1 MTDPIHSS
9 GSEPLQDEELG
20 LFDLL
25 LVLAKFRKMIIS
37 LTLGFA
43 LLATVI
49 VFLLPKT
56 YTGNATILPPQQ
68 SQSATL
74 SQLSGQL
81 GMLAGLAGASLGGKK
96 NSDLYIGMLKS
107 RHVAD
112 KLVERFKL
120 GQVYD
125 EKLMTETRRCLEDA
139 TRVTSGKEGIISIEV
154 DDRDPARA
162 AALANAYVEELQA
175 LTQSL
180 AVTEASRRRLF
191 FENQLKLTR
200 EALSKA
206 ELALKQ
212 SQETTGLM
220 QPEAQAEAIISG
232 IAKLKAQ
239 ITAKEVEISA
249 IQTFATGR
257 NPELLIARSELASMK
272 AQLAKAEKANAADG
286 GVLVPTGNI
295 PSAGLEYLR
304 RLREVKYQE
313 GVFELMA
320 KQFESA
326 KIDEAKDHA
335 LIQQL
340 DMAEVPER
348 KSAPRRLLIIALSAL
363 LGAMVAIL
371 AALLREALE
380 RAGRNPQQAERMRQ
394 LRKMVSG

>member
-1 MTDPIHSS
+1 MTDPIHSF

-120 GQVYD
+120 AQVYD

-212 SQETTGLM
+212 TQETTGLM

-320 KQFESA
+320 KQFEAA

-363 LGAMVAIL
+363 LGAMLAIL
-371 AALLREALE
+371 AALLRETLE
-380 RAGRNPQQAERMRQ
+380 RAGQNPQQAERMRQ

>member
-272 AQLAKAEKANAADG
+272 AQLEKAEKANAADG

-320 KQFESA
+320 KQFEAA

-363 LGAMVAIL
+363 LGAMLAIL
-371 AALLREALE
+371 AALLRETLE

>member
-120 GQVYD
+120 AQVYD

-272 AQLAKAEKANAADG
+272 AQLEKAEKANAADG

-320 KQFESA
+320 KQFEAA

-363 LGAMVAIL
+363 LGAMLAIL
-371 AALLREALE
+371 AALLRETLE